1 MDSKELVVDKKYKT
15 TANVKVC
22 FYDKDDCLMGDAIDL
37 QIGTKL
43 TYVGPDNDPDG
54 GYVFQDMMDTKF
66 CFHDNDLTA
75 IEEIS

>member
-1 MDSKELVVDKKYKT
+1 MDKNDLEVGKPYKT

-22 FYDKDDCLMGDAIDL
+22 FYDKDDCLMPDMVDL

-54 GYVFQDMMDTKF
+54 GYVFQDMMDNTKF
-66 CFHDNDLTA
+66 CFHDDDLA
-75 IEEIS
+75 SVEES